1 MPFGGEPT
9 VAPPAELIDLID
21 QDAGPCDGA
30 PDLEGRAEGGR
41 QDIGRESER
50 VHRSGRYITKAVP
63 VAQLPAPAWKTAT
76 TISLD
81 PLIRRLEAI
90 YETSSGISVTPL
102 GEDRAKVTST
112 DTLSQRDRL
121 LRGHTRDRIAPVA
134 GAGGADSLCAE
145 HVSCSGNQVADGDR
159 A

>member
-30 PDLEGRAEGGR
+30 PAWRGGPKAGDRISAARA
-41 QDIGRESER
+41 ER

-81 PLIRRLEAI
+81 TLIRRLEAI
-90 YETSSGISVTPL
+90 YEASSGISVTPL

-134 GAGGADSLCAE
+134 RAGGADGLYAE